1 MSDQVKLSFSNAL
14 VVVGLVLS
22 GGITY
27 ASLQSRIANGET
39 VDVKQNER
47 IEKLEYG
54 AIEAQSERDEAR
66 IRDEYTVDALRRIE
80 EWIKEIDQVKE
91 I

>member
-1 MSDQVKLSFSNAL
+1 MPDNVKISLSNAL
-14 VVVGLVLS
+14 VVMGLVLS

-27 ASLQSRIANGET
+27 ASLQSRIANGE
-39 VDVKQNER
+39 DMDFRQDER

-54 AIEAQSERDEAR
+54 AHQAEKERNEAR

-80 EWIKEIDQVKE
+80 EWIKELDEIKE